1 VPHERLPL
9 LADCSQCAGL
19 CCVALAFDRSD
30 GFAFEKP
37 AGVRCPNLTSC
48 HRCAVHERRAE
59 LGMSGCV
66 DYDCL
71 GAGQRVTAM
80 FGVALSEDPN
90 QLQRVFD
97 AFRRMRDVHE
107 LAQLLRATHSLD
119 LPEDRRLARDEFL
132 AQLEGSWTEPALADL
147 ERSDVPAQIRSFL
160 RALAPLVPARK
171 LRSRSTRS
179 VDRSAPNAL
188 MSVPGQNDG
197 SS

>member
-1 VPHERLPL
+1 MPHERLPL

-80 FGVALSEDPN
+80 FGVALREDPGE
-90 QLQRVFD
+90 LQQVFD
-97 AFRRMRDVHE
+97 AFRRMREVHE

-119 LPEDRRLARDEFL
+119 LPADRRLVRDQFL
-132 AQLEGSWTEPALADL
+132 AELECAWTEPALADF
-147 ERSDVPAQIRSFL
+147 ERSDVAAQIRSFL
-160 RALAPLVPARK
+160 RALARLVPARK

-179 VDRSAPNAL
+179 VDNSAPNAL
-188 MSVPGQNDG
+188 TRTPGQNEG